1 MPKVTIPLNGIST
14 SSSYS
19 DGDAFTLTNLRK
31 KNGSLRPV
39 TPRQPKYNLF
49 ETWDELFIH
58 QLPGTG
64 KNWIGIK
71 HVAAFDT
78 NYPFQ
83 GTWGAEKPWAV
94 RRLSKIAGR

>member
-39 TPRQPKYNLF
+39 TPRQPLYALF

-58 QLPGTG
+58 QLPGTE
-64 KNWIGIK
+64 KNWIGVKFIEA
-71 HVAAFDT
+71 HDT
-78 NYPFQ
+78 SYPYQ
-83 GTWGAEKPWAV
+83 GAWSGSTSYTTGQCVLWE
-94 RRLSKIAGR
+94 